1 MEITNR
7 FLPTENPPN
16 GDAEK
21 LVIWDKVQDPEDDVD
36 PLTSRSDIDIVADF
50 MRLLAPPPTFPWP
63 PSAQSGSLIFQQI
76 GCAICHTPILQ
87 TGRNAIPALNLKPVA
102 PYSDL
107 LLHDM
112 STLGDGIA
120 QGDATPRE
128 MRTTPLWGL
137 RASAP
142 YLHDGRAPTID
153 GAIRT
158 HQGERTNPRDRY
170 LRLSAPQRRQLL
182 DFLDSI

>member
-63 PSAQSGSLIFQQI
+63 PSAQSGSLIFQHI

-87 TGRNAIPALNLKPVA
+87 
-102 PYSDL
+102 YSKL
-107 LLHDM
+107 VETPFPH
-112 STLGDGIA
+112 STSN
-120 QGDATPRE
+120 PW
-128 MRTTPLWGL
+128 PLIQI
-137 RASAP
+137 SSF
-142 YLHDGRAPTID
+142 TI
-153 GAIRT
+153 
-158 HQGERTNPRDRY
+158 
-170 LRLSAPQRRQLL
+170 
-182 DFLDSI
+182 